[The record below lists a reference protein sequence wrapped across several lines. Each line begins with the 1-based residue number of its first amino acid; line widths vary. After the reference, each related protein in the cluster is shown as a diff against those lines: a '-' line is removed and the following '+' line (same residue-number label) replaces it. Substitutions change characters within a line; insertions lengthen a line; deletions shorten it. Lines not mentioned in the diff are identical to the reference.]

1 MKSEGYWILGNP
13 TISAVTNN
21 CTDWGLSENSSHVYH
36 ITMIFVALL
45 LRWVE
50 IKLVLVMDEY
60 QDLQTHLN
68 LISDL
73 TGNLSKM
80 LCTMSSGTRT

>member
-36 ITMIFVALL
+36 ITMIFV
-45 LRWVE
+45 VTG
-50 IKLVLVMDEY
+50 IKMGRDKIGAG
-60 QDLQTHLN
+60 D
-68 LISDL
+68 
-73 TGNLSKM
+73 G
-80 LCTMSSGTRT
+80 